1 MLAIQRL
8 YTFICNIQQLH
19 EFDALL
25 IKGHQSKRSVCKA
38 LFAKLKMPTTLTEES
53 LTNPS
58 DVEVMPA
65 VATHDWLL
73 RNRLTRVEE
82 TWAAVLEDEC
92 GPALVALLTRLRELC
107 APDGQAKAAD
117 ASPVLKLIEELEL
130 SDAIK
135 MARAFALYFQLI
147 NIVEQHYEQR
157 GQQQQYRA
165 AYEDAAIASAEQTAA
180 KKTGHSVGQSNGHT
194 ETSGH
199 SANSH
204 SPNSHSANNHTA
216 NELSSSDPEAG
227 RDVGTFYWLFPTLKR
242 LNVPPKMIQRL
253 LDQLDVR
260 LVFTAHPTEIVRHTI
275 RDKQR
280 RISAILRQLDR
291 EEESARSLGLV
302 SSWEINALQAQLVE
316 EIRLWWRTDEL
327 HQFKPSVLDEV
338 DFTLHYFDVVLFD
351 TIPQLHQRICRA
363 LEGTFPT
370 LNPPRHNFCRFGSW
384 VGSDRDGNPSVTPQ
398 VTWKTANFQ
407 RNMVV
412 GKYITSVKNLTH
424 LLSLSL
430 HWSEVLPELLESL
443 EQDQTQ
449 MPELYDELAIRYR
462 QEPYRLKLAYIEKR
476 LENTL
481 ERSNKL
487 YNGEYLQEQE
497 ANLDIGVADGLIYR
511 TGDDFLSEL
520 KLIQTNL
527 KETNLVCQDLEE
539 LICRVEIYGF
549 NLAQLDIRQESTN
562 HSDAI
567 SEVAQYLGVLD
578 KSYNDLTEEERTS
591 WLIGELRTRR
601 PLIPGELPF
610 SEKTSEIIQTF
621 RMLRRLHQEFG
632 PDICQSYI
640 ISMSHTASDLLEV
653 ALLAKE
659 AGLYDPATG
668 ISAIKVVPLFET
680 VEDLRRAPDVMQQL
694 WELPLYRAMLQGGYE
709 AIEAAKTKPEEA
721 ETSLQEVMLGYSDSN
736 KDSGFLS
743 SNWEIHKAQRAL
755 QGIADNYNI
764 ALRIFHGRGG
774 SVGRGGGPAY
784 EAILAQPGRSV
795 DGRIKITEQ
804 GEVLASK
811 YNLPDLALY
820 NLETVTTAVIQGSV
834 LNNSFDAIEPWNEI
848 MERLS
853 VRSRQHY
860 RALIYEQPDLVDFFH
875 QVTPVQEISQLQI
888 SSRPARRKG
897 KRNLEGLRAIPWV
910 FSWTQT
916 RFLLPSWYGVGTA
929 LNEFIDE
936 NVEEHLEMLRYFY
949 SKWPFFKMVISKVEM
964 TLSKVDLQIAQHFVS
979 QLSSDEKREDFQVM
993 FDQIAAE
1000 FYLTREVVLSITNHS
1015 KLLDGDPALQR
1026 SVQLRNGSIVPLS
1039 FLQVALLKRLREY
1052 GNDAVTGRVR
1062 SRYSKGE
1069 LLRGALLTINGVAAG
1084 MRNTG

>member
-1 MLAIQRL
+1 
-8 YTFICNIQQLH
+8 
-19 EFDALL
+19 
-25 IKGHQSKRSVCKA
+25 
-38 LFAKLKMPTTLTEES
+38 MPTTLTDDS
-53 LTNPS
+53 LSNPS
-58 DVEVMPA
+58 DVEVTPA
-65 VATHDWLL
+65 VATQDWLL
-73 RNRLTRVEE
+73 RNRLKRVEE
-82 TWAAVLEDEC
+82 TWAEVLEEEC
-92 GPALVALLTRLRELC
+92 GAALVALLSRLRKLC
-107 APDGQAKAAD
+107 EPDGQANAAS
-117 ASPVLKLIEELEL
+117 ALPVLKLIEALEL

-165 AYEDAAIASAEQTAA
+165 AYEDAAIASAEQAA
-180 KKTGHSVGQSNGHT
+180 AANKEYSSHNGHDEAHT
-194 ETSGH
+194 TDTQAANLHSADARAADRHTFNPSTADTPSTDGQVASTHASGH
-199 SANSH
+199 HDIA
-204 SPNSHSANNHTA
+204 
-216 NELSSSDPEAG
+216 ELSSSDPASG

-253 LDQLDVR
+253 LNQLDVR

-280 RISAILRQLDR
+280 RISDILRQLDR
-291 EEESARSLGLV
+291 EEESARALGLI
-302 SSWEINALQAQLVE
+302 SSWEIKALQAQLVE

-351 TIPQLHQRICRA
+351 TIPQLYQRICRA
-363 LEGTFPT
+363 LEGSFPT
-370 LNPPRHNFCRFGSW
+370 LKPPRQNFCRFGSW
-384 VGSDRDGNPSVTPQ
+384 VGSDRDGNPAVTPQ
-398 VTWKTANFQ
+398 ITWKTANFQ

-412 GKYITSVKNLTH
+412 GKYIGSIKKLTH

-430 HWSEVLPELLESL
+430 HWSEVLPDLLESL

-481 ERSNKL
+481 ARSKKL

-497 ANLDIGVADGLIYR
+497 TNLDIGVASGRIYR
-511 TGDDFLSEL
+511 TGNDFLDEL
-520 KLIQTNL
+520 QLIQSNL
-527 KETNLVCQDLEE
+527 KETGLVCRDLEE
-539 LICRVEIYGF
+539 LICQVEIYGF

-567 SEVAQYLGVLD
+567 SEVTNYLGVLD
-578 KSYNDLTEEERTS
+578 QPYNDLSEEEKTQ

-601 PLIPGELPF
+601 PLIPGELSF
-610 SEKTSEIIQTF
+610 SDKTAEIIQTF
-621 RMLRRLHQEFG
+621 RMVRRLHQEFG
-632 PDICQSYI
+632 PGICQSYI

-668 ISAIKVVPLFET
+668 IGALKIVPLFET

-694 WELPLYRAMLQGGYE
+694 WELPLYRAMLQGGYA
-709 AIEAAKTKPEEA
+709 AIEAAKTNPEEA

-743 SNWEIHKAQRAL
+743 SNWEIHKAQQAL
-755 QGIADNYNI
+755 QAIADNYTV

-784 EAILAQPGRSV
+784 EAILAQPGHSV

-834 LNNSFDAIEPWNEI
+834 LGNTFDSIDPWNEI

-860 RALIYEQPDLVDFFH
+860 RALIYEQPDLVEFFH
-875 QVTPVQEISQLQI
+875 QVTPIQEISQLQI

-897 KRNLEGLRAIPWV
+897 KRSLDGLRAIPWV

-929 LNEFIDE
+929 LTEFIDE
-936 NVEEHLEMLRYFY
+936 SVTEHLEMLRYFY

-964 TLSKVDLQIAQHFVS
+964 TLAKVDLQIAQHYVT
-979 QLSSDEKREDFQVM
+979 QLSSPEKREDFQVM

-1000 FYLTREVVLSITNHS
+1000 FYLTREVVLLITNHTH
-1015 KLLDGDPALQR
+1015 LLDGDPGLQR

-1069 LLRGALLTINGVAAG
+1069 LLRGALLTINGIAAG